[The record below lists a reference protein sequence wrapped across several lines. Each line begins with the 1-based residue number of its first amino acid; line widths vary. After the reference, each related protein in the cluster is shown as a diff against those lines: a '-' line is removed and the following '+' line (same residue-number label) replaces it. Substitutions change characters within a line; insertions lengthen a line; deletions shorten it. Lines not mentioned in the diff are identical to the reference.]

1 MHRNASLGEGV
12 TMKYLGKFL
21 STTAILLGLFGPA
34 PVANAD
40 PGRFMDMKAAVK
52 APIGHR
58 QFCRDNSW
66 ACKNERYEPVVV
78 KLTETRW
85 NELIAINAEV
95 NRRVR
100 PMTDSDLF
108 GKEEYWTYPVDG
120 YGDCEEYV
128 LEKQR
133 VLIEAGWPKSA
144 LLITVAKDIQNGGHA
159 VLTVRT
165 DHGDMILD
173 NQIEAVLPWYSTPY
187 RYIKRQ
193 SASSPVKWTG
203 ISDTRVTTVSSI
215 SN

>member
-1 MHRNASLGEGV
+1 V
-12 TMKYLGKFL
+12 Q
-21 STTAILLGLFGPA
+21 
-34 PVANAD
+34 AD
-40 PGRFMDMKAAVK
+40 PGRFMIMRTDVK
-52 APIGHR
+52 APVGYV
-58 QFCRDNSW
+58 QFCRDNNW
-66 ACKNERYEPVVV
+66 ACPKESYDPVVV
-78 KLTETRW
+78 RLDEERW
-85 NELIAINAEV
+85 NELIAINKDV
-95 NRRVR
+95 NRRIR
-100 PMTDSDLF
+100 PMTDADLF
-108 GKEEYWTYPVDG
+108 GQEEFWTYPVDG

-144 LLITVAKDIQNGGHA
+144 LLITVAKDLQNSGHA

-193 SASSPVKWTG
+193 SARSPVQWTG
-203 ISDTRVTTVSSI
+203 ISDTRVTTVSSV

>member
-1 MHRNASLGEGV
+1 
-12 TMKYLGKFL
+12 MKLL
-21 STTAILLGLFGPA
+21 QQILLASTLLTGAITTGTA
-34 PVANAD
+34 AHAD
-40 PGRFMDMKAAVK
+40 PGRFMDMKTVVK
-52 APIGHR
+52 APIGHK
-58 QFCRDNSW
+58 QFCRDNKR
-66 ACKNERYEPVVV
+66 ACPRERYEPVVV
-78 KLTETRW
+78 RL
-85 NELIAINAEV
+85 NEALWQQLIAINADV

-100 PMTDSDLF
+100 PMTDKDLF
-108 GKEEYWTYPVDG
+108 GTEEHWSYPVNG

-133 VLIEAGWPKSA
+133 ILIEAGWPKSA
-144 LLITVAKDIQNGGHA
+144 LLITVAKDIQNSGHA

-193 SASSPVKWTG
+193 SASSPVQWTG
-203 ISDTRVTTVSSI
+203 ISDTRVTTVSSV

>member
-1 MHRNASLGEGV
+1 
-12 TMKYLGKFL
+12 MKLLTNIL
-21 STTAILLGLFGPA
+21 STTAILLGLNVFA
-34 PVANAD
+34 PLAQAD
-40 PGRFMDMKAAVK
+40 PGRFMDMKSAVK

-58 QFCRDNSW
+58 QFCKDNRW
-66 ACKNERYEPVVV
+66 ACPNERYEPVVV
-78 KLTETRW
+78 KLTEARW
-85 NELIAINAEV
+85 NELIAVNAEV
-95 NRRVR
+95 NRKVH
-100 PMTDSDLF
+100 PMTDADLF
-108 GKEEYWTYPVDG
+108 GREEYWTYPVDG

-133 VLIEAGWPKSA
+133 VLIAAGWPKSA
-144 LLITVAKDIQNGGHA
+144 LLITVAKDVQNSGHA

>member
-1 MHRNASLGEGV
+1 MKLLQSTLLASTLCLSAV
-12 TMKYLGKFL
+12 A
-21 STTAILLGLFGPA
+21 STTSAQ
-34 PVANAD
+34 AD
-40 PGRFMDMKAAVK
+40 PGRFMDMHKSVK
-52 APIGHR
+52 APVGHV

-66 ACKNERYEPVVV
+66 ACPKERYEPVVV
-78 KLTETRW
+78 RLDEARW

-95 NRRVR
+95 NRRIH
-100 PMTDSDLF
+100 PMTDADLF
-108 GKEEYWTYPVDG
+108 GKEEHWSYPING

-133 VLIEAGWPKSA
+133 VLIAAGWPKSA
-144 LLITVAKDIQNGGHA
+144 LLITVAKDTQNSGHA

-203 ISDTRVTTVSSI
+203 ISDTRVTTVSSV

>member
-1 MHRNASLGEGV
+1 
-12 TMKYLGKFL
+12 
-21 STTAILLGLFGPA
+21 
-34 PVANAD
+34 
-40 PGRFMDMKAAVK
+40 
-52 APIGHR
+52 
-58 QFCRDNSW
+58 
-66 ACKNERYEPVVV
+66 
-78 KLTETRW
+78 
-85 NELIAINAEV
+85 
-95 NRRVR
+95 
-100 PMTDSDLF
+100 MTDADLF
-108 GKEEYWTYPVDG
+108 RKEEYWTYPVDG

-203 ISDTRVTTVSSI
+203 ISDTRVTTVSSV

>member
-1 MHRNASLGEGV
+1 MKLLEKLLFATAVSIIGFFGGTPAS
-12 TMKYLGKFL
+12 
-21 STTAILLGLFGPA
+21 
-34 PVANAD
+34 AD
-40 PGRFMDMKAAVK
+40 TGRFMEMKNAVK

-58 QFCRDNSW
+58 QFCRDNAW
-66 ACKNERYEPVVV
+66 ACPREQYQPLVV
-78 KLTETRW
+78 KLDEARW
-85 NELIAINAEV
+85 NQLIAINAEV

-100 PMTDSDLF
+100 PMTDDDLF
-108 GKEEYWTYPVDG
+108 GRTEHWSYPVNG

-133 VLIEAGWPKSA
+133 VLMEAGWPKSA
-144 LLITVAKDIQNGGHA
+144 LLITVAKDVNNSGHA

-193 SASSPVKWTG
+193 SARSPVKWTG
-203 ISDTRVTTVSSI
+203 IADTRVTTVSSVTR
-215 SN
+215 

>member
-1 MHRNASLGEGV
+1 
-12 TMKYLGKFL
+12 MK
-21 STTAILLGLFGPA
+21 LLGNIFSIAAITLTISA
-34 PVANAD
+34 HTSAAHAD
-40 PGRFMDMKAAVK
+40 PGRFMNMKSVVK

-58 QFCRDNSW
+58 QFCNENNW
-66 ACKNERYEPVVV
+66 ACPNERYEPVVV
-78 KLTETRW
+78 KLSEARW
-85 NELIAINAEV
+85 NELIAINADV
-95 NRRVR
+95 NRKIR
-100 PMTDSDLF
+100 PMTDEDLF
-108 GKEEYWTYPVDG
+108 GKEEYWTFPVNG

-133 VLIEAGWPKSA
+133 VLLEAGWPKSA
-144 LLITVAKDIQNGGHA
+144 LLITVAKDIQNSGHA

-173 NQIEAVLPWYSTPY
+173 NQVEAVLPWYSTPY

-203 ISDTRVTTVSSI
+203 ISDTRVTTVSSV

>member
-1 MHRNASLGEGV
+1 MV
-12 TMKYLGKFL
+12 MK
-21 STTAILLGLFGPA
+21 T
-34 PVANAD
+34 
-40 PGRFMDMKAAVK
+40 AVK

-58 QFCRDNSW
+58 QFCREHPRQ
-66 ACKNERYEPVVV
+66 CQNERNEPLVV
-78 KLTETRW
+78 KLTEARW
-85 NELIAINAEV
+85 QQLIAINTEV

-100 PMTDSDLF
+100 PMTDADLF
-108 GKEEYWTYPVDG
+108 GREEYWTYPDNG

-133 VLIEAGWPKSA
+133 VLLQAGWPKSA

-193 SASSPVKWTG
+193 SARSPVKWTG

>member
-1 MHRNASLGEGV
+1 
-12 TMKYLGKFL
+12 MK
-21 STTAILLGLFGPA
+21 LLGNILVAATVFVTGTIA
-34 PVANAD
+34 GNAANAD
-40 PGRFMDMKAAVK
+40 PGRFMDMNAPVK
-52 APIGHR
+52 APIGHK
-58 QFCRDNSW
+58 QFCRDNGW
-66 ACKNERYEPVVV
+66 ACPNESYKAVVV
-78 KLTETRW
+78 KLDEARW
-85 NELIAINAEV
+85 NQLIAINADV

-100 PMTDSDLF
+100 PMTDDDLF
-108 GKEEYWTYPVDG
+108 GKVEHWSYPVNG

-144 LLITVAKDIQNGGHA
+144 LLITVAKDMDNAGHA

-193 SASSPVKWTG
+193 SARSPVQWTG
-203 ISDTRVTTVSSI
+203 ISDTRVTTVSSV
-215 SN
+215 SR

>member
-1 MHRNASLGEGV
+1 MNL
-12 TMKYLGKFL
+12 LGKTTSAALFL
-21 STTAILLGLFGPA
+21 FAAAITGTNA
-34 PVANAD
+34 QAD
-40 PGRFMDMKAAVK
+40 PGRFMNMKNAVK
-52 APIGHR
+52 APIGHK

-66 ACKNERYEPVVV
+66 ACPHERYEPVVV
-78 KLTETRW
+78 RLTEERW
-85 NELIAINAEV
+85 KELIAINADV
-95 NRRVR
+95 NARVH
-100 PMTDSDLF
+100 PMTDEDLF
-108 GKEEYWTYPVDG
+108 GKIEHWTYPVDG

-144 LLITVAKDIQNGGHA
+144 LLITVAKDIQNSGHA

-193 SASSPVKWTG
+193 SASSPVEWTG
-203 ISDTRVTTVSSI
+203 ISDTRVTTVGSVPR
-215 SN
+215 